1 MLKNEVSE
9 KRERGRPL
17 GEVAEAALLV
27 LASYPLTAR
36 QLAFRL
42 QCSIPVA
49 KMTCQRLRTAGR
61 LTVAGYVKVSG
72 SNRPVALY
80 EVVPD
85 ESVEMTLDQIY
96 CGKGAR

>member
-1 MLKNEVSE
+1 MLKNDVSE

-17 GEVAEAALLV
+17 GEVAEAALSV
-27 LASYPLTAR
+27 LSGYPLTAR

-61 LTVAGYVKVSG
+61 LTVTGYVKVAG

-80 EVVPD
+80 EAVIEEPAN
-85 ESVEMTLDQIY
+85 MTLDQIY
-96 CGKGAR
+96 CGRGAR